1 MRQGLYR
8 QGAKYY
14 DLVYS
19 SKDYGKEAAKLVKL
33 IKKYK
38 KSSGKELLDV
48 ACGTG
53 KHLEYLVGDFSCVGA
68 DLNDEVLNI
77 ARKRLPKIEFHVVDM
92 VDFNLDRQ
100 FDVITCLFSAIGYTK
115 TYENLEKTWGNF
127 AKHLKSGGV
136 VIVEPWLTKEMYKL
150 GIPHMATYEDEN
162 LKIARLNVS
171 QAEGDISILDF
182 HFLVAEEG
190 KEVRYFKDHH
200 ELGMFDIERTL
211 VIAKKAGFDIKFT
224 KQSLS
229 PGRGL
234 FIGVKQ

>member
-1 MRQGLYR
+1 MKQGLYR

-19 SKDYGKEAAKLVKL
+19 SKDYAAEVAKLVKL
-33 IKKYK
+33 IGKYK
-38 KSSGKELLDV
+38 KSSGQTLLDV

-53 KHLEYLVGDFSCVGA
+53 KHLEYLSKDFSCTGI
-68 DLNDEVLNI
+68 DLNEEVLNI
-77 ARKRLPKIEFHVVDM
+77 ARKRLPKVKFQIADM
-92 VDFNLDRQ
+92 VDFNLNKQ
-100 FDVITCLFSAIGYTK
+100 FDVITCLFSAIGYAK
-115 TYENLEKTWGNF
+115 TYENLKKTWHNF
-127 AKHLKSGGV
+127 ANHLKSGGV
-136 VIVEPWLTKEMYKL
+136 VIVEPWLTKEAYKL

-200 ELGMFDIERTL
+200 ELGMFGIERTL
-211 VIAKKAGFDIKFT
+211 EIAKKARFDIKFT

-234 FIGVKQ
+234 FIGIKQ